1 MINKYPNGDLRM
13 AHPVNNWFEITQ
25 DTDVF
30 HLTRYISIETSGQS
44 EQLAIDIESDDGDRQ
59 TVKLTIGILHPIRVK
74 RVHSLNTDAG
84 VSKIIGWY

>member
-25 DTDVF
+25 
-30 HLTRYISIETSGQS
+30 
-44 EQLAIDIESDDGDRQ
+44 DIESDDGDRQ